1 MIVMKDSV
9 PREESRAERA
19 RRKAAAAKLRYAET
33 LEEIKEYAGILLA
46 LRDRKIRKL
55 EAEVEFLRSRYVDKR
70 DLEELRKYPSLVYPG
85 RPLWR
90 EAEMGSR
97 L

>member
-1 MIVMKDSV
+1 MIVMKDRIS
-9 PREESRAERA
+9 RQESRAERS

-33 LEEIKEYAGILLA
+33 LEEIKEYSGILLA

-55 EAEVEFLRSRYVDKR
+55 EAEVEFLRSRCVDEH
-70 DLEELRKYPSLVYPG
+70 DPEELRKYQPLVYPG

>member
-1 MIVMKDSV
+1 MIAMKDRV
-9 PREESRAERA
+9 PLEESLAERS
-19 RRKAAAAKLRYAET
+19 RRKAEAAKQRYAET
-33 LEEIKEYAGILLA
+33 LEEIEEHFDILLK
-46 LRDRKIRKL
+46 LRDRKIRKIQAEL
-55 EAEVEFLRSRYVDKR
+55 ELLRSRCAAEY
-70 DLEELRKYPSLVYPG
+70 DLEEFRKYQPLVYPG